1 MPAPRYANTVAARR
15 VATPPETSAME
26 LIWIPISVLG
36 AFLQA
41 IRTAGQKAL
50 NAELSTLVTT
60 YVRSF
65 FGLPLLL
72 VYLWLVK
79 EWTGQ
84 PFPEFNVRFLAMSLG
99 ASISQVAATVFLIQM
114 FTLRNFAVGT
124 TLTKTDVMMTAIIG
138 TLFFSEVIT
147 GLGWVAV
154 ILTVT
159 GVFMM
164 TFARAGLRAFS
175 VQGEGADAW
184 KPTIIG
190 LASALGFA
198 FSYLFVRE
206 ASLSLESGDV
216 TLRAA
221 CSVVTVISIQVV
233 FFGAYL
239 LWREPDGLKAM
250 FPNWRL
256 CTFIGVTSAVGSIC
270 WFTAFALQN
279 ASYVR
284 SVGQVEAIFTLLISH
299 FYFKERFN
307 AAELFG
313 IAVTV
318 AGVLLFLL

>member
-1 MPAPRYANTVAARR
+1 
-15 VATPPETSAME
+15 ME

-36 AFLQA
+36 ALLQA
-41 IRTAGQKAL
+41 VRTAGQKAL

-72 VYLWLVK
+72 VYLWFVK

-84 PFPEFNVRFLAMSLG
+84 PFPDVNTRFLIAAFG
-99 ASISQVAATVFLIQM
+99 AAFSQVMATVFLIQM

-124 TLTKTDVMMTAIIG
+124 TMTKTDVMMTAIIG
-138 TLFFSEVIT
+138 SLFFSEAIT

-159 GVFMM
+159 GVFLM
-164 TFARAGLRAFS
+164 TFARAGVRAFL
-175 VQGEGADAW
+175 VQGEGMDAW
-184 KPTIIG
+184 KPTLIG
-190 LASALGFA
+190 LAAALGFT

-206 ASLSLESGDV
+206 ASLSLENGDV
-216 TLRAA
+216 MMRAA
-221 CSVVTVISIQVV
+221 CSVVTVITIQVV

-239 LWREPDGLKAM
+239 LWREPEGLKAM
-250 FPNWRL
+250 FPNWKL

-270 WFTAFALQN
+270 WFTAFALEN

-284 SVGQVEAIFTLLISH
+284 SVGQVEAIFTLLISL

-307 AAELFG
+307 TAELTG